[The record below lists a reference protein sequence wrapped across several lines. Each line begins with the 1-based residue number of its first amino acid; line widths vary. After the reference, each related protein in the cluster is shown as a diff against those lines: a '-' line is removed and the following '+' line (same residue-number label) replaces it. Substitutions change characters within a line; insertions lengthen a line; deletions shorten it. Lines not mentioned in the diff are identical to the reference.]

1 MAGKR
6 GKAISKNQDDGI
18 INVEAL
24 SFDDEFLECAKKHIS
39 VWREYPFKF
48 CSEYIGLELK
58 PFQCVLLYE
67 MAHNTN
73 FCFIASRGIGKT
85 FLTAIYCIWR
95 CILYPK
101 SEIVIA
107 AGVKNQAYQ
116 VISKIKDIY
125 NDSVMLREEI
135 IEISEGQNNQGITF
149 KNGSKIL
156 TVASNDN
163 ARSLRCNVLVM
174 DEFRLISKPVAD
186 QVLRKFKSS
195 PRHPKYL
202 DLPQYKHLLESN
214 TEILLTSA
222 WLKSHW
228 AYARYRSFFKQM
240 MAGKRYFCCNISYH
254 IGVKSGIKLKQ
265 DILDEMTEDDFDP
278 VMWDVE
284 MNGKFLGSSEDG
296 LFSTDDIEVCR
307 KISKP
312 LYPPDIIDIC
322 NATSKNKDEKYFTYE
337 KKKYDIMIVFA
348 DIALMS
354 SKKHNN
360 DASCFGIMGCVENAS
375 KTNYIREIPY
385 IETFTGAHSETQALR
400 IRELYEYCKK
410 FVDEKDIYII
420 MDTSGVGL
428 PIYDIIVGNILT
440 NPITGEEYAPLG
452 CFNDTDMHERAMY
465 PNARK
470 AIYSYKGNADS
481 NSEMAIYLQNAIN
494 SKNIRFLIDE
504 NTAMSEKISR
514 LKGYED
520 YSNDTKSKLKHPYM
534 QTTFAIQEM
543 VNLECTRTE
552 SGKIKVKESSTSRKD
567 RYSAIAMGN
576 YLANY
581 FARERLKGSS
591 TYDPDE
597 DIEEWYVNLY

>member
-1 MAGKR
+1 
-6 GKAISKNQDDGI
+6 
-18 INVEAL
+18 
-24 SFDDEFLECAKKHIS
+24 
-39 VWREYPFKF
+39 
-48 CSEYIGLELK
+48 
-58 PFQCVLLYE
+58 
-67 MAHNTN
+67 
-73 FCFIASRGIGKT
+73 
-85 FLTAIYCIWR
+85 
-95 CILYPK
+95 
-101 SEIVIA
+101 
-107 AGVKNQAYQ
+107 
-116 VISKIKDIY
+116 
-125 NDSVMLREEI
+125 
-135 IEISEGQNNQGITF
+135 
-149 KNGSKIL
+149 
-156 TVASNDN
+156 
-163 ARSLRCNVLVM
+163 M

-202 DLPQYKHLLESN
+202 ELPQYKHLLESN

-254 IGVKSGIKLKQ
+254 IGVKTGIKLKQ

-312 LYPPDIIDIC
+312 LYPTDIIDIC

-337 KKKYDIMIVFA
+337 KKKYDIMIIFA

-385 IETFTGAHSETQALR
+385 IETFTGAHSETQAIR

-410 FVDEKDIYII
+410 FVDEKDVYII

-440 NPITGEEYAPLG
+440 NPTTGEEYAPLG
-452 CFNDTDMHERAMY
+452 CFNDADMHERAMY

-543 VNLECTRTE
+543 VNLECIRTE
-552 SGKIKVKESSTSRKD
+552 SGKIKVKESSMSRKD

-576 YLANY
+576 YLCNY
-581 FARERLKGSS
+581 FARERLKGN
-591 TYDPDE
+591 TIYNPD
-597 DIEEWYVNLY
+597 DDLDEWYVPLY